1 MTCSAPCRIGM
12 FFFLSGCKIC
22 LFFCFASTQDSTV
35 RRSKNLRLQVII
47 NRFVVFC
54 YFEAIWG
61 PSRSRSD
68 NYLIIWR
75 RVISGPN
82 VDLENQFPNLV
93 IPKLFQ
99 PFSSHEFFFRNMCLH
114 YSSSIHHQ
122 ESISTLNPASVGGVV
137 LECYHVKGLSTRSNR
152 ANVNIVSNLG
162 IYLTIITYTSSRNK
176 HGKLLSQKSSSLRSF
191 TLSINFA
198 HYSENP
204 SLPIHAVRGNL
215 FLNDTKYRSV
225 YVPYVS

>member
-54 YFEAIWG
+54 YFEAVWG

-93 IPKLFQ
+93 IPKLVQ
-99 PFSSHEFFFRNMCLH
+99 PFSSHEFFFSKHVSALF
-114 YSSSIHHQ
+114 
-122 ESISTLNPASVGGVV
+122 ELN
-137 LECYHVKGLSTRSNR
+137 
-152 ANVNIVSNLG
+152 
-162 IYLTIITYTSSRNK
+162 TSPRVYFYP
-176 HGKLLSQKSSSLRSF
+176 KSSVSGRGR
-191 TLSINFA
+191 
-198 HYSENP
+198 P
-204 SLPIHAVRGNL
+204 RMLPR
-215 FLNDTKYRSV
+215 
-225 YVPYVS
+225 